1 MRVPDF
7 RKIVKFGANFY
18 KGLGNKTIL
27 RHIQHILSGN
37 DVRGKKFL
45 PYNKHYAKKKGVGV
59 NDVNLRLTGTMLNSI
74 KLTKVLVNGF
84 RYAIK
89 GKRINNVKMNAHIS
103 GDYGTKSLK
112 PRVTSDKEDPI
123 PQKVQEFV
131 ALEIARKVA
140 RNIQETVDGQVVIR
154 V

>member
-7 RKIVKFGANFY
+7 RKIVKFDSAFY
-18 KGLGNKTIL
+18 KRLGHMTINK
-27 RHIQHILSGN
+27 HIQSILKGN
-37 DVRGKKFL
+37 DVRGKPFK
-45 PYNKHYAKKKGVGV
+45 PYSQSYAKRKGVGV
-59 NDVNLRLTGTMLNSI
+59 NDVNLRLTGKMLNSI
-74 KLTKVLVNGF
+74 KLGKVTEQGFKYAMKGTKN
-84 RYAIK
+84 IK
-89 GKRINNVKMNAHIS
+89 KMNAHIS

-140 RNIQETVDGQVVIR
+140 RKIQETVDGQVVIR

>member
-7 RKIVKFGANFY
+7 KQIVNFGANFY
-18 KGLGNKTIL
+18 RGLGNKTIL

-59 NDVNLRLTGTMLNSI
+59 NDVNLRLTGKMLNSI
-74 KLTKVLVNGF
+74 KLGKVTEQGF
-84 RYAIK
+84 KYAMK
-89 GKRINNVKMNAHIS
+89 GKKQQDKMNAHIS

-140 RNIQETVDGQVVIR
+140 RKIQETVDGQVVIR

>member
-1 MRVPDF
+1 MQVPDF
-7 RKIVKFGANFY
+7 RKIVKFGTNFY

-37 DVRGKKFL
+37 DVRGKKYL
-45 PYNKHYAKKKGVGV
+45 PYNKHYAKSKGVGV
-59 NDVNLRLTGTMLNSI
+59 NDVNLRLTGKMLNSI
-74 KLTKVLVNGF
+74 KLGKVTEQGF
-84 RYAIK
+84 KYAMK
-89 GKRINNVKMNAHIS
+89 GKKQQDKMNAHIS

-140 RNIQETVDGQVVIR
+140 RKIQETVDGQVVIR

>member
-7 RKIVKFGANFY
+7 RKIVNFGSNFY
-18 KGLGNKTIL
+18 RGLGNKTIL

-59 NDVNLRLTGTMLNSI
+59 NDVNLRLTGKMLNSI
-74 KLTKVLVNGF
+74 KLGKVTEQGFKYAMKGTKN
-84 RYAIK
+84 IK
-89 GKRINNVKMNAHIS
+89 KMNAHIS

-123 PQKVQEFV
+123 PHKVQEFV

-140 RNIQETVDGQVVIR
+140 RKIQETVDGQVVIR